1 MASLVP
7 NNPFD
12 TSQQK
17 FAGTGDVTGQITG
30 GARNGMNWD
39 FMDQQGKVL
48 TSIPYQEFVD
58 NYQSDG
64 YGAVRQGVNAVNGV
78 PVYNFSGGGAAQAP
92 TSPGIIA
99 SAQPAAAVAPVAPT
113 NQGIV
118 GGAIN
123 NVSTGQNAAAQ
134 NLAQFNPASDM
145 SLQTYTPQTRE
156 VNQATETAAGQ
167 VNSLLA
173 DDNPLLQR
181 ARTIARQNMAQRGLV
196 NSSMA
201 QGAGVAAM
209 VDRITPIAQ
218 QDAQT
223 YSNRALANMETTNEA
238 NQFNVNQNNQFL
250 SQGLNIAA
258 NKDLQSAQ
266 QTFQTAQAD
275 LDRAFQAAQQ
285 DKSIAAQMNLQT
297 AQQNFSAAQANLDR
311 QQQLMIS
318 SSQIASNERLTL
330 AQIDATA
337 KNLNTSNAAQ
347 MEQLKTQI
355 ENNKTE
361 AGKNYAVN
369 ITATATAQINALLGD
384 PNLDPAAK
392 QAAIDNVIKNTN
404 ASLQWA
410 STFYNTTLP
419 SFTAS
424 GGTST
429 AISPTS
435 SVQAAGMKS
444 AIGGAAGTSAG
455 VQAAINYGN
464 SKGLTPQQTIDIY
477 NQLSGTNF
485 TVADYNSFVA
495 ANGSGAANT
504 QSSGGATTPRYTVE
518 APAAPTSTTAAQ
530 SYFQANPDVAAA
542 YQQNSYGMSP
552 ETFAATHYANYG
564 VNEGRAAPA
573 AAATSAAPAPSKADI
588 SSYVTNVL
596 SNGGPPEQ
604 QAAAIKQAAAS
615 EGVSR
620 EQIAEATG
628 YSLAQVNA
636 FLK

>member
-311 QQQLMIS
+311 QQQLTIS
-318 SSQIASNERLTL
+318 NSQIASNERLTL

-495 ANGSGAANT
+495 NNSGAKAPTTDSVPSASGGGSAQAANT
-504 QSSGGATTPRYTVE
+504 AS
-518 APAAPTSTTAAQ
+518 APAAPT
-530 SYFQANPDVAAA
+530 
-542 YQQNSYGMSP
+542 
-552 ETFAATHYANYG
+552 
-564 VNEGRAAPA
+564 
-573 AAATSAAPAPSKADI
+573 APSSATIASFVSGVLADGA
-588 SSYVTNVL
+588 S
-596 SNGGPPEQ
+596 PAE
-604 QAAAIKQAAAS
+604 QAAAINQAAAS
-615 EGVSR
+615 SGVSR
-620 EQIAEATG
+620 EQIAAATG
-628 YSLAQVNA
+628 FPLEQVNA
-636 FLK
+636 FLR

>member
-58 NYQSDG
+58 SYQSDG

-250 SQGLNIAA
+250 SQNLNIAA
-258 NKDLQSAQ
+258 NKDLATAQQEFQSAQ
-266 QTFQTAQAD
+266 AE
-275 LDRAFQAAQQ
+275 LERAFQGVQQ
-285 DKSIAAQMNLQT
+285 DKSIKAQTDLQT
-297 AQQNFSAAQANLDR
+297 AQQKFQEAQNQLDR
-311 QQQLMIS
+311 AQQMTLTSAQML
-318 SSQIASNERLTL
+318 SNERLAF
-330 AQIDATA
+330 AQIEATA
-337 KNLNTSNAAQ
+337 KNLNTSNQAQ
-347 MEQLKTQI
+347 MQQLQTQI
-355 ENNKTE
+355 SNNQTD
-361 AGKNYAVN
+361 AGKNYA
-369 ITATATAQINALLGD
+369 ATLTLNATTQINALLAD
-384 PNLDPAAK
+384 PNLSSKPEDGANGVSPK
-392 QAAIDNVIKNTN
+392 QAAIDNVIKTTNT
-404 ASLQWA
+404 SLQWA

-419 SFTAS
+419 AYTAS

-495 ANGSGAANT
+495 NNSGAKAPTTDSVPSASGGGSAQAANT
-504 QSSGGATTPRYTVE
+504 AS
-518 APAAPTSTTAAQ
+518 APAAPT
-530 SYFQANPDVAAA
+530 
-542 YQQNSYGMSP
+542 
-552 ETFAATHYANYG
+552 
-564 VNEGRAAPA
+564 
-573 AAATSAAPAPSKADI
+573 APSSATI
-588 SSYVTNVL
+588 ASFVSGVL
-596 SNGGPPEQ
+596 ANGASPAE
-604 QAAAIKQAAAS
+604 QAAAINQAAAS
-615 EGVSR
+615 SGVSR
-620 EQIAEATG
+620 EQIAAATG
-628 YSLAQVNA
+628 FPLEQVNA
-636 FLK
+636 FLR